1 MKWRRTWTLNDE
13 KSRPK
18 LEYQAD
24 PIRESMR
31 LLGRKWALLII
42 RDIAFLKLRRF
53 GQILKNNPGLTPRV
67 LSRRLE
73 EMAREGLVKK
83 KVSHE
88 GPEYSLTPKGED
100 AVYILL
106 AILRFGIRHYMKK
119 SDEKTVINELHYDVP
134 PANQKWFY

>member
-1 MKWRRTWTLNDE
+1 MYLEER
-13 KSRPK
+13 SRSSPQ

-24 PIRESMR
+24 PIRESMK

-73 EMAREGLVKK
+73 EMTKEGLVKK
-83 KVSHE
+83 KMHGSE
-88 GPEYSLTPKGED
+88 GPKYYLTPKGED

-119 SDEKTVINELHYDVP
+119 ADEKTVIHDLRYDVP
-134 PANQKWFY
+134 PANHKWFY